1 MLILLVII
9 SLVLNILAFLI
20 IAILFLRQNK
30 LIKMEDNLK
39 RPIHEMEELTSA
51 YLLQMKEENDRFI
64 NRLNQMNKD
73 GQDSEITSINE
84 FEIKQNEEGN
94 MNQPNIAIDRLDLQ
108 ENDMPFIKKTISQQA
123 VMAYQKQKENR
134 KISINSDVSTMTVE
148 QNNQAD
154 NRPVTVSHN
163 LDNQIIHLRKQGY
176 KIEEIA
182 KMLNKGKTEIELLLK
197 FKEDIQE

>member
-9 SLVLNILAFLI
+9 SLALNILAFLI

-39 RPIHEMEELTSA
+39 RPIHEMEELTAA

-64 NRLNQMNKD
+64 NRLNQVNKD
-73 GQDSEITSINE
+73 GQDSETTSINE
-84 FEIKQNEEGN
+84 FEVKPSEEEHTD
-94 MNQPNIAIDRLDLQ
+94 QPNIAIDRLDLQ

-123 VMAYQKQKENR
+123 VMAYQKQKQNG
-134 KISINSDVSTMTVE
+134 KIPINSDVSTMTVE

-154 NRPVTVSHN
+154 NRPITVNHN
-163 LDNQIIHLRKQGY
+163 LDDQIIHLRKQGY